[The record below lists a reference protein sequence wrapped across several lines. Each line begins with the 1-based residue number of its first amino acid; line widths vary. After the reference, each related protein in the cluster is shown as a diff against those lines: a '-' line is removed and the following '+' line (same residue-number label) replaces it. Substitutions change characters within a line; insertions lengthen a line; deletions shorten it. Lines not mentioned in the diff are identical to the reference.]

1 MPEISWPER
10 AARAQPAAKAGAAAV
25 LSGASCR
32 RRRTRGCGA
41 REAVRA
47 QRGSWKKT
55 YQWLRGLGLR
65 RAEKWPWV
73 AAGLDLARRE
83 HARLRDMLGAGRH
96 VEQAPRSPLH

>member
-1 MPEISWPER
+1 
-10 AARAQPAAKAGAAAV
+10 V
-25 LSGASCR
+25 
-32 RRRTRGCGA
+32 
-41 REAVRA
+41 VRA

-96 VEQAPRSPLH
+96 VEQAPRSPLHYVWNETVFTVGRNGTDKTPITYIFND